1 MLMSTYSFIN
11 NGLEGSLITVECNIN
26 RGLPS
31 ISIVGMAN
39 KAVDESKERIRGAI
53 TKSGYNFP
61 KGRIIINL
69 APADTPKDTASLD
82 LAIAMAILSADGQIN
97 VDIEKYGFIGE
108 LGLNGKIRPVRGIIG
123 KIISALK
130 ITNLT
135 LVIPNQNLKQ
145 ASLINSSKIAS
156 ASSLKELV
164 TALNSGN
171 FNSNIISSTHIS
183 EDVSSEENN
192 VGIDFGEIIGQET
205 AKRALLIAASGG
217 HNILLTGPPGTGKS
231 MLAKAFVGILPE
243 LSQEQTL
250 ESTHIHSLSLSD
262 PDKIISKP
270 PLRSPHHSSSDVS
283 ITGGG
288 HSLRP
293 GEISLA
299 HNGVLFM
306 DEIPEFSRGAIES
319 LRQPLEDRKITIAR
333 AQKSTT
339 FPAKFILIAT
349 SNPCPCGF
357 YNTNHVCTC
366 SASDIQRYQ
375 KKLSGPI
382 MDRIDMYVSVTE
394 VEHKSLLGIS
404 TKKESDQYRNKVE
417 NAHKVQKNRQEKY
430 LNAYLPDKH
439 LKKTAKLTPDA
450 EDLILKAAEKMDLSA
465 RAYIRTIRVAQTIA
479 DIENS
484 SQINKDHIAEAL
496 QYRAKIS
503 VL

>member
-1 MLMSTYSFIN
+1 MATYSFIN
-11 NGLEGSLITVECNIN
+11 NGLEGSLVTVECNIN

-31 ISIVGMAN
+31 ISIVGMAT
-39 KAVDESKERIRGAI
+39 KAVDESKERIRAAI

-61 KGRIIINL
+61 KGRIVLNL

-82 LAIAMAILSADGQIN
+82 LAMAMAILSADGQIN
-97 VDIEKYGFIGE
+97 VDIEKFGFIGE
-108 LGLNGKIRPVRGIIG
+108 LGLNGKVRPVRGIIG

-130 ITNLT
+130 TT
-135 LVIPNQNLKQ
+135 DLVLVVPFQNQKQ
-145 ASLINSSKIAS
+145 ASLLNSSKIIFI
-156 ASSLKELV
+156 SSLKELV
-164 TALNSGN
+164 TAINSGQQT
-171 FNSNIISSTHIS
+171 SKLISSNSTIAQEQD
-183 EDVSSEENN
+183 EDITTE
-192 VGIDFGEIIGQET
+192 IDFGEIIGQEA

-231 MLAKAFVGILPE
+231 MLAKAFVGILPK
-243 LSQEQTL
+243 LSEEQTL

-283 ITGGG
+283 IIGGG

-333 AQKSTT
+333 AQKSAT

-357 YNTNHVCTC
+357 YNSNHICSC

-382 MDRIDMYVSVTE
+382 IDRIDMYVSVTE
-394 VEHKSLLGIS
+394 VEHKSLLDES
-404 TKKESDQYRNKVE
+404 TKKESHSYKIKVQTAHAVQQKRQNKNL
-417 NAHKVQKNRQEKY
+417 NAH
-430 LNAYLPDKH
+430 LPDKQ
-439 LKKTAKLTPDA
+439 LKKIAKLTPDA
-450 EDLILKAAEKMDLSA
+450 EKLILAAAEKMDLSA

-479 DIENS
+479 DIES
-484 SQINKDHIAEAL
+484 SPLITKEHIAEAL

-503 VL
+503 IL

>member
-1 MLMSTYSFIN
+1 MATYSFIN
-11 NGLEGSLITVECNIN
+11 NGLEGSLVTVECNIT

-39 KAVDESKERIRGAI
+39 KAVDESKERIRAAI
-53 TKSGYNFP
+53 TKSGYSFP

-69 APADTPKDTASLD
+69 APADTPKDTSSLD
-82 LAIAMAILSADGQIN
+82 LAMAIAILSADGQIN
-97 VDIEKYGFIGE
+97 GSVEKLGFIGE
-108 LGLNGKIRPVRGIIG
+108 LGLNGKVRPVRGIIG

-130 ITNLT
+130 TTDLV
-135 LVIPNQNLKQ
+135 LVIPSQNLKQ
-145 ASLINSSKIAS
+145 ASLINSDKIAS
-156 ASSLKELV
+156 VSNLKELV
-164 TALNSGN
+164 TAINSGQIRN
-171 FNSNIISSTHIS
+171 QLIANKLNTEEALDEEYST
-183 EDVSSEENN
+183 
-192 VGIDFGEIIGQET
+192 GIDFGEIIGQEA

-231 MLAKAFVGILPE
+231 MLAKAFVGILPK
-243 LSQEQTL
+243 LSDEETL

-262 PDKIISKP
+262 PDKIISRP
-270 PLRSPHHSSSDVS
+270 PLRTPHHSSSDVS

-306 DEIPEFSRGAIES
+306 DEIPEFSRVAIES
-319 LRQPLEDRKITIAR
+319 LRQPLEDRQITVAR
-333 AQKSTT
+333 AQRSAT

-357 YNTNHVCTC
+357 YNSNHVCSC

-382 MDRIDMYVSVTE
+382 IDRIDMYISVNE
-394 VEHKSLLGIS
+394 VEHKSLLGESKI
-404 TKKESDQYRNKVE
+404 KESDSYRLKVQ
-417 NAHKVQKNRQEKY
+417 NTHKVQQNRQNNK

-439 LKKTAKLTPDA
+439 LKKVVNLTPDA
-450 EDLILKAAEKMDLSA
+450 EKLMLAAAGKMDLSA
-465 RAYIRTIRVAQTIA
+465 RAYIRTIRVARTIA
-479 DIENS
+479 DIES
-484 SQINKDHIAEAL
+484 SSVITKEHIAEAL

-503 VL
+503 IL

>member
-11 NGLEGSLITVECNIN
+11 NGLEGSMVTVECNIN

-31 ISIVGMAN
+31 ISIVGMAT
-39 KAVDESKERIRGAI
+39 KAVDESKERIRAAI
-53 TKSGYNFP
+53 SKSGYNFP

-69 APADTPKDTASLD
+69 APADTPKDTSSLD
-82 LAIAMAILSADGQIN
+82 LAMAMAILSADGQIN
-97 VDIEKYGFIGE
+97 GNVEKFGFIGE
-108 LGLNGKIRPVRGIIG
+108 LGLNGKVRPVRGIIG

-130 ITNLT
+130 TTDLL
-135 LVIPNQNLKQ
+135 LVIPSQNLKQ
-145 ASLINSSKIAS
+145 ASLINNGKIAS
-156 ASSLKELV
+156 VSSLKELV
-164 TALNSGN
+164 TAINNGQ
-171 FNSNIISSTHIS
+171 ISQKLMVNERNT
-183 EDVSSEENN
+183 ENVLDEEYSSE
-192 VGIDFGEIIGQET
+192 IDFGEIIGQEN

-217 HNILLTGPPGTGKS
+217 HNVLLTGPPGTGKS
-231 MLAKAFVGILPE
+231 MLAKAFVGILPK
-243 LSQEQTL
+243 LTDEQTL

-262 PDKIISKP
+262 PDKIISRP
-270 PLRSPHHSSSDVS
+270 PLRTPHHSSSDVS

-306 DEIPEFSRGAIES
+306 DEMPEFSRVAIES
-319 LRQPLEDRKITIAR
+319 LRQPLEDRQITIAR
-333 AQKSTT
+333 AQRSTT

-357 YNTNHVCTC
+357 YNSNHICSC

-382 MDRIDMYVSVTE
+382 IDRIDMYVSVTE
-394 VEHKSLLGIS
+394 VEHKSLLDES
-404 TKKESDQYRNKVE
+404 TNKESDNYKLRVQT
-417 NAHKVQKNRQEKY
+417 AHKVQQNRQNNS
-430 LNAYLPDKH
+430 LNAYLPDKY
-439 LKKTAKLTPDA
+439 LKKIAKLTPDA
-450 EDLILKAAEKMDLSA
+450 EKLILSAAEKMDLSA

-479 DIENS
+479 DIDNS
-484 SQINKDHIAEAL
+484 PIITKNHIAEAL
-496 QYRAKIS
+496 QYRAKTS